1 MANFNPS
8 EQELEKSFERN
19 ANGVVYTGA
28 GDYSLDFDSASS
40 FANEASSKRSFSFE
54 LINGGTADAVV
65 ALCPA
70 HYNDVATLN
79 AEQNVAVDFIVKDG
93 QQTSGEDKKLTV
105 KGNPSKVSQ
114 LLQYTKYCATRVHT
128 MIVKVS
134 EETMLDNPF
143 QHRSVTPFAGGENFH
158 SITPSNYVDE
168 NTQNQ
173 KMATVDCQAE
183 GLQFSPMRL
192 VTYRVPAGK
201 TVKVTMLM
209 GASENRDL
217 ELARKAV
224 EGRINVAS
232 KLNY

>member
-1 MANFNPS
+1 MANFQPS

-19 ANGVVYTGA
+19 ANGTVYTGA
-28 GDYSLDFDSASS
+28 GDPSLDFDSSSS
-40 FANEASSKRSFSFE
+40 FANESASKRSFAFE
-54 LINGGTADAVV
+54 IHNKGSEDVTV

-70 HYNDVATLN
+70 HYNDAALLS
-79 AEQNVAVDFIVKDG
+79 AEQNLSVDFIAKDG
-93 QQTSGEDKKLTV
+93 EQTDGEKKISI
-105 KGNPSKVSQ
+105 KGNPSKISQ
-114 LLQYTKYCATRVHT
+114 FLQYTKYCATRIHT

-168 NTQNQ
+168 NTQNP
-173 KMATVDCQAE
+173 KMATVDCQSE
-183 GLQFSPMRL
+183 SFQFSPMRL
-192 VTYRVPAGK
+192 VTYRVPAGAN
-201 TVKVTMLM
+201 VKITMLM

-217 ELARKAV
+217 ELSRKAA

-232 KLNY
+232 RLNV

>member
-1 MANFNPS
+1 MANFQPS

-19 ANGVVYTGA
+19 ANGTVYTGA
-28 GDYSLDFDSASS
+28 GDPSLDFDSSSS
-40 FANEASSKRSFSFE
+40 FANEATSKRSFAFE
-54 LINGGTADAVV
+54 IHNKGTEDAVI

-70 HYNDVATLN
+70 HYNEVSLLN
-79 AEQNVAVDFIVKDG
+79 AEQNLAVDFIAKDG
-93 QQTSGEDKKLTV
+93 EQGTTDAKKITI
-105 KGNPSKVSQ
+105 KGNPSRISQ
-114 LLQYTKYCATRVHT
+114 FLQYTKYCATRIHT

-158 SITPSNYVDE
+158 SITPSSYVDE
-168 NTQNQ
+168 NTQNP
-173 KMATVDCQAE
+173 KMATVDCQSE

-192 VTYRVPAGK
+192 VTYRVPAGAN
-201 TVKVTMLM
+201 VKITMLI

-217 ELARKAV
+217 ELARKAA

-232 KLNY
+232 RLNA